1 LTTAHLAK
9 AREIAGKSFV
19 LLKNEN
25 NTLPLKKEGTVALIG
40 PLSNTR
46 ANMPG
51 TWSVSADLENTPS
64 LLEGM
69 QAALGDQVKIVQHL
83 GANLMADAAYQ
94 ERATMF
100 GRTIPRDERSE
111 EHTSELQSREN

>member
-1 LTTAHLAK
+1 
-9 AREIAGKSFV
+9 
-19 LLKNEN
+19 
-25 NTLPLKKEGTVALIG
+25 LKKGGTVALIG

-51 TWSVSADLENTPS
+51 TWSVSADLANTPS

-69 QAALGDQVKIVQHL
+69 QTALGDQVKIVQHL

-100 GRTIPRDERSE
+100 GRTIPRDERPAEEIIAEALKVAETADVIVAALGESSE
-111 EHTSELQSREN
+111 MSGES